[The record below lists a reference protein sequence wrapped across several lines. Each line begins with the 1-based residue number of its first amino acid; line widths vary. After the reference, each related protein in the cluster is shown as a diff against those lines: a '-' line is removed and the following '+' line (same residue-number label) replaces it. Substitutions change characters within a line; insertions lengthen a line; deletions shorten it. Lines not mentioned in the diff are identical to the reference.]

1 MRYKRILI
9 ITAIAVFW
17 FSIANLPTISAMGS
31 DDSSLTCDFIAGNW
45 DFTETMRHCK
55 GFIGGGDYSMVIT
68 NDCSYTTPGG
78 TLSGVWTISG
88 HTISTTFDDPFGQCG
103 LYTWIATV
111 SCNEMYGTISS
122 TGGSSGT
129 LYFQRTSEPPEVAGF
144 TADLNSGLAPL
155 TVNFTDQSTGDITSW
170 SWDFGDGASSTE
182 QNPSHTYTDAGTY
195 TVSLAVTGPC
205 GPDTKTKKN
214 YISVFEDY
222 DFTIE
227 PSQGTIGTEV
237 EVNITN
243 SSSLWEKAPKVLIG
257 ETKCKVTTFTPTS
270 VSCLLKK
277 IKNTNP
283 PGTYDVTII
292 RKGKGVQPIVLPSAF
307 SIMAPEIQNIE
318 PDIGEAEEEVTIFGS
333 FFGTKK
339 VKAYMDDGINK
350 KKCKVTSLTMVS
362 TTGESE
368 LKILVPKKGLLPGQC
383 DVTVTNKVGEDTLVG
398 GFTIQ

>member
-1 MRYKRILI
+1 
-9 ITAIAVFW
+9 
-17 FSIANLPTISAMGS
+17 
-31 DDSSLTCDFIAGNW
+31 
-45 DFTETMRHCK
+45 
-55 GFIGGGDYSMVIT
+55 
-68 NDCSYTTPGG
+68 
-78 TLSGVWTISG
+78 
-88 HTISTTFDDPFGQCG
+88 
-103 LYTWIATV
+103 
-111 SCNEMYGTISS
+111 
-122 TGGSSGT
+122 
-129 LYFQRTSEPPEVAGF
+129 
-144 TADLNSGLAPL
+144 
-155 TVNFTDQSTGDITSW
+155 
-170 SWDFGDGASSTE
+170 
-182 QNPSHTYTDAGTY
+182 
-195 TVSLAVTGPC
+195 VSLAVTDPEGS
-205 GPDTKTKKN
+205 DTEIKN
-214 YISVFEDY
+214 DYISVFA
-222 DFTIE
+222 IE

-237 EVNITN
+237 DITN
-243 SSSLWEKAPKVLIG
+243 VSIGEKAPKVLIG